1 MTRTGRLCTT
11 RTIRLRSGGDVV
23 ISSMVMGAPI
33 ASSGAANIASSRCWL
48 ACTENSGV
56 SKRSIGDWS
65 ARAIMPRPLRKHAVR
80 CAGQRWPRSTTR
92 CLPRR
97 YRTAT
102 ASKGTATSGSKLQSS
117 STDRRVGGGTTWP
130 GAGPASAGTA
140 AGPASNASASAGA
153 FQAVRVGFHRS
164 MTAPSYARGTRKLGP
179 WTDRRGIT
187 VATSCN
193 CTAKLCSEMA
203 TSTDSAIAL
212 LREQGMRM
220 SPQRIAIVTEIMTT
234 PGYVIPMQ
242 VIRQI
247 QERVPGTSA
256 STVYRTLERLE
267 QVGVLVHVHL
277 EGGIGY
283 HRLADVQHVHLT
295 CAGCGAERELPAS
308 ALERLQRLIV
318 DDHGFWPD
326 FSHHAISGL
335 CATCREQQG
344 SAMAAHAHRDPV
356 A

>member
-1 MTRTGRLCTT
+1 
-11 RTIRLRSGGDVV
+11 
-23 ISSMVMGAPI
+23 
-33 ASSGAANIASSRCWL
+33 
-48 ACTENSGV
+48 
-56 SKRSIGDWS
+56 
-65 ARAIMPRPLRKHAVR
+65 MPRPLRKHAVR

-153 FQAVRVGFHRS
+153 FQAVRVGIHRS

-220 SPQRIAIVTEIMTT
+220 T
-234 PGYVIPMQ
+234 P
-242 VIRQI
+242 
-247 QERVPGTSA
+247 
-256 STVYRTLERLE
+256 
-267 QVGVLVHVHL
+267 
-277 EGGIGY
+277 

-318 DDHGFWPD
+318 DEHGFWPD

-344 SAMAAHAHRDPV
+344 SAMDAHAHRDPV

>member
-1 MTRTGRLCTT
+1 
-11 RTIRLRSGGDVV
+11 
-23 ISSMVMGAPI
+23 
-33 ASSGAANIASSRCWL
+33 
-48 ACTENSGV
+48 
-56 SKRSIGDWS
+56 
-65 ARAIMPRPLRKHAVR
+65 MPRPLRKQAVR
-80 CAGQRWPRSTTR
+80 CAGQR

-97 YRTAT
+97 YRAAT
-102 ASKGTATSGSKLQSS
+102 ASKGAATSGSKLQSS

-153 FQAVRVGFHRS
+153 ILC
-164 MTAPSYARGTRKLGP
+164 PGTRKLGP

-220 SPQRIAIVTEIMTT
+220 TPQRIAIVTEIMTT